1 MDTGEVIGRGCLSP
15 EQGWNP
21 HPVPQAPSG
30 CTPTPNMTL
39 TSAHRDPGD
48 VSPAAMTA
56 CGSLDRPRAIDGRGA
71 SQEVWRRLEAHGAGR
86 RMGGVSCG
94 LVDKLGGR
102 THPTLQGFLTL
113 LLSKLSLW
121 LVSSYPREARNLE
134 LGRDVH
140 NGLFGAV
147 PIDASSPLGGTWSHQ
162 EPKSIEVK
170 GVDSKARQTGFKSQ
184 LWCILAVES

>member
-1 MDTGEVIGRGCLSP
+1 MDTGEVIGRGRLSP
-15 EQGWNP
+15 QQGWIP
-21 HPVPQAPSG
+21 HPVSQAPSV
-30 CTPTPNMTL
+30 CTPTPDVTL

-48 VSPAAMTA
+48 VSPAVTTLRGQGCKLRNVEKAGSPL
-56 CGSLDRPRAIDGRGA
+56 CGVKDG
-71 SQEVWRRLEAHGAGR
+71 WRQLWAGGQAGR
-86 RMGGVSCG
+86 QDTSHFAG
-94 LVDKLGGR
+94 LPD
-102 THPTLQGFLTL
+102 P

-121 LVSSYPREARNLE
+121 LVSSYPGEARNLE

-147 PIDASSPLGGTWSHQ
+147 PTDASSPLGGTWSHQ
-162 EPKSIEVK
+162 GPKSTEVK